1 MSLAPMAKI
10 AIFIPNNLKNEL
22 LSLLQK
28 LETVE
33 ITECSV
39 TDLSPYSEQS
49 PEAVVDRIAELEADL
64 KKVGSSIKL
73 LREKFRPKQG
83 IIEQFASLR
92 TPVSE
97 ELFVSVAQ
105 EPGPVMALC
114 DQVQDLER
122 RWSDLMKS
130 AADYQRI
137 LDELTP
143 WLNLDAPLDE
153 VGNTLTT
160 VSRLGSIE
168 SRELTGLT
176 AELAAL
182 TDVPVHLEVIS
193 EQGQRSF
200 LFCLYQRQD
209 QELVQT
215 LLSKYGFSEAKLPQ
229 SEADPKT
236 EHRRLQAKLSE
247 ITEKANAVHAELARL
262 NEAIAKLLSLNDIL
276 SFELKK
282 ATVAQLFGD
291 TGHVLFINGWCR
303 EADFARTKEAIES
316 TFPVAVVEELEPAED
331 EVPPVALSNPK
342 LVEPYETITTTAGI
356 PAPGSADPTPAFAPF
371 FFIFFGMAL
380 GDAGYGVILAIM
392 ALWLTKRTRAV
403 GDGLKFLRVLFM
415 GGLASFIFGVLT
427 GSWFGNL
434 LPIPTIWFN
443 PAEDPLKMLI
453 VSLALGVVHLFVGL
467 GVTFVHNLR
476 QGRIWDAIFDQGLW
490 WVFIGGLCLILIGFS
505 TVGKAVAIAGGVGLV
520 LTQGR
525 HEKSW
530 IKKFFKGLMS
540 LTDVSSW
547 LGDVLSYSRL
557 LALGLASG
565 VIGVVINDVSRMVS
579 GVPVV
584 GLIAMGLILS
594 VGHVFNLL
602 INVISAYV
610 HSSRLQYV
618 EFFGKCFESGGR
630 LFEPFALRTKLVQV
644 IPDQEQNLS
653 N

>member
-10 AIFIPNNLKNEL
+10 AILIPDNLKNEL
-22 LSLLQK
+22 LGLLQK

-33 ITECSV
+33 ITECSEA
-39 TDLSPYSEQS
+39 DLSPYYVQSSETV
-49 PEAVVDRIAELEADL
+49 ADRISELEADL
-64 KKVGSSIKL
+64 KKVGGSIKL
-73 LREKFRPKQG
+73 LQEKFRPKQG

-97 ELFVSVAQ
+97 ELFVSVAN
-105 EPGPVMALC
+105 EPGSVMALC
-114 DQVQDLER
+114 DEIQDLER
-122 RWSDLMKS
+122 RWSELQKT
-130 AADYQRI
+130 AGDYQRI

-143 WLNLDAPLDE
+143 WLNFDAPLAE
-153 VGNTLTT
+153 VGNTATT
-160 VSRLGSIE
+160 VSKLGSIE
-168 SRELTGLT
+168 SRELAELT
-176 AELAAL
+176 AELATMPDA
-182 TDVPVHLEVIS
+182 PVHLEVIS
-193 EQGQRSF
+193 QQGQRTF

-215 LLSKYGFSEAKLPQ
+215 VLSKYGFSEAKLPQ
-229 SEADPKT
+229 SDADPKT
-236 EHRRLQAKLSE
+236 EHQRLQDKLTQ

-262 NEAIAKLLSLNDIL
+262 NEAITKLLSLNDIL

-291 TGHVLFINGWCR
+291 TGHVLLISGWCR
-303 EADFARTKEAIES
+303 QVDFARTKEAIES
-316 TFPVAVVEELEPAED
+316 TFPVAVVEEQKPAED
-331 EVPPVALSNPK
+331 EIPPVALYNPK
-342 LVEPYETITTTAGI
+342 LVEPYENVTTTAGV
-356 PAPGSADPTPAFAPF
+356 PVPGSADPTPAFAPF

-380 GDAGYGVILAIM
+380 GDAGYGVLLTAM

-403 GDGLKFLRVLFM
+403 GDGLKFLRVLLM
-415 GGLASFIFGVLT
+415 GGISSFIFGVLT
-427 GSWFGNL
+427 GSWFGDL
-434 LPIPTIWFN
+434 LPIKTIWFN

-476 QGRIWDAIFDQGLW
+476 QGRVWDAIFDQGLW
-490 WVFIGGLCLILIGFS
+490 WVFIGGICLILIGFS
-505 TVGKAVAIAGGVGLV
+505 TVGKVIAIAGGIGLIF
-520 LTQGR
+520 TQGR

-530 IKKFFKGLMS
+530 LKKFFKGLMS

-547 LGDVLSYSRL
+547 LSDVLSYSRL

-565 VIGVVINDVSRMVS
+565 VIGVVINDVSQMVS

-584 GLIAMGLILS
+584 GLVFMALILG

-644 IPDQEQNLS
+644 IPDQEKVN
-653 N
+653 